1 VRDDVT
7 ITAAPGFV
15 KELCEAL
22 EVFRKGHRWA
32 AGCAQLRALAKL
44 GQNVLTGL
52 GVPAAVQWQLFEPLQ
67 YIHGAVDDLERPISP
82 ELTRRLERS
91 FDQIRR
97 IRQGALAAV
106 AMQLLVEQGKSEQ
119 CAAKTAGKQFGI
131 EAAAVNNLRDQARRR
146 RGSRKYEALQTAYR
160 ILLPDLNRSFPGDPV
175 GAYDALLDVAA
186 RESGN

>member
-1 VRDDVT
+1 VRDVK
-7 ITAAPGFV
+7 ITNASAFA
-15 KELCEAL
+15 KELWEAS
-22 EVFRKGHRWA
+22 EAFRKGNRRA

-44 GQNVLTGL
+44 GQIVLTGL
-52 GVPAAVQWQLFEPLQ
+52 GVPATVQWQLFEPLQ

-119 CAAKTAGKQFGI
+119 RAAKKPGSNS
-131 EAAAVNNLRDQARRR
+131 ESRLRR
-146 RGSRKYEALQTAYR
+146 
-160 ILLPDLNRSFPGDPV
+160 
-175 GAYDALLDVAA
+175 
-186 RESGN
+186 